1 MSQYYTYDNLTGR
14 LPMDSIQLD
23 PSCKTCTG
31 AKCYSYFNV
40 ISGVSSSRYDSYA
53 STALSENDRTP
64 LPAPMCDV
72 SMLKCNGTPINN
84 PDPYGI
90 NVNSPVACPV
100 KPSSYQIDLPQM
112 SGSLDTRRAESP
124 RNINHRSTHNSSRTS
139 SNVVR
144 PVEVRPVEV
153 RPVVVKPVPV
163 KLSVSSAPSVKLSP
177 SAKPVVKQVPVKL
190 SPATSSSKPTSSVSK
205 PTSSVSKP
213 IVKPVSVKL
222 SPATSASKPTTS
234 ASKPTTSA
242 SKPAQKVPVVLPVS
256 PKRKSSIGSLLK
268 RLE

>member
-23 PSCKTCTG
+23 PTCKTCTG
-31 AKCYSYFNV
+31 AKCYSSFNV
-40 ISGVSSSRYDSYA
+40 ISGVSSSRLDSYA
-53 STALSENDRTP
+53 SLALGENDRTP

-90 NVNSPVACPV
+90 NVNSPVSCPI
-100 KPSSYQIDLPQM
+100 KPTSYQIDLPQM

-124 RNINHRSTHNSSRTS
+124 RNLSHRSAHNSSRTS
-139 SNVVR
+139 SNVPKLTSSVR
-144 PVEVRPVEV
+144 PVEVRPV
-153 RPVVVKPVPV
+153 PVKLSVSPASAGAKPTSSVKPTSSAKPVVKPVPV
-163 KLSVSSAPSVKLSP
+163 KLSPTIP
-177 SAKPVVKQVPVKL
+177 SA
-190 SPATSSSKPTSSVSK
+190 
-205 PTSSVSKP
+205 
-213 IVKPVSVKL
+213 
-222 SPATSASKPTTS
+222 
-234 ASKPTTSA
+234 KPTTSA
-242 SKPAQKVPVVLPVS
+242 SKPASVKPVVKPVPVKLSPASASKPVQKVPVVLPVS